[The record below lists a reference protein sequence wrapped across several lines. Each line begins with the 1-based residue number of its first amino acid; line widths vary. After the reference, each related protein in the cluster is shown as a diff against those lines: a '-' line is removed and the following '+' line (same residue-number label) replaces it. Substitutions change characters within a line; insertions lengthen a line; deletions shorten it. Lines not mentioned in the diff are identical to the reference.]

1 MKVKEKKKKQDIR
14 TMPILKQGDKAP
26 DFKLIGTDLE
36 PIRLD
41 AYKGKNLILHF
52 FPLAFTS
59 VCTEQLCTANGE
71 ENDYASL
78 NAEVVGV
85 SVDSPFVL
93 DKFSKENHL
102 NFPLGSDFN
111 RKVSADYG
119 VLFDGDFAGMT
130 GFSMRSA
137 FVIDKKGMVRYAEIT
152 DGKSLPSF
160 ENIKQALA
168 QL

>member
-1 MKVKEKKKKQDIR
+1 MAALVVGQ
-14 TMPILKQGDKAP
+14 KAP
-26 DFKLIGTDLE
+26 DFKLTGTDLE
-36 PIRLD
+36 PITLD
-41 AYKGKNLILHF
+41 KYKGRNLILHF

-93 DKFSKENHL
+93 DKFSKENNL

-111 RKVSADYG
+111 RKVSEDYG

-137 FVIDKKGMVRYAEIT
+137 FVIDSEGVIRYAETT

-160 ENIKQALA
+160 ENIKKTLNS
-168 QL
+168 LKG

>member
-1 MKVKEKKKKQDIR
+1 MIA
-14 TMPILKQGDKAP
+14 LKQGDKAP
-26 DFKLIGTDLE
+26 DFELVGTDLE
-36 PIRLD
+36 PITLSTYR
-41 AYKGKNLILHF
+41 GKNLIIHF

-71 ENDYASL
+71 ENDYMSL

-93 DKFSKENHL
+93 DKFSKENNL

-137 FVIDKKGMVRYAEIT
+137 FVIDDKGIIRYAEVT
-152 DGKSLPSF
+152 DGKSLPNF
-160 ENIKQALA
+160 ENIKKTLA

>member
-1 MKVKEKKKKQDIR
+1 MAELAVGQ
-14 TMPILKQGDKAP
+14 KAP
-26 DFKLIGTDLE
+26 DFKLVSTDLQ
-36 PIRLD
+36 PIQLSDYR
-41 AYKGKNLILHF
+41 GKNLILHF

-59 VCTEQLCTANGE
+59 VCTEQLCIANGE

-93 DKFSKENHL
+93 DKFSKENNL

-111 RKVSADYG
+111 RKVSEDYG

-137 FVIDKKGMVRYAEIT
+137 FVIDGDGIVRYAETT
-152 DGKSLPSF
+152 DGKTLPSF
-160 ENIKQALA
+160 DNIINALKSIG
-168 QL
+168 

>member
-1 MKVKEKKKKQDIR
+1 MAITVGQ
-14 TMPILKQGDKAP
+14 KAP
-26 DFKLIGTDLE
+26 DFKLVGTDLE
-36 PIRLD
+36 PIQLSD
-41 AYKGKNLILHF
+41 YKGKNLILHF

-71 ENDYASL
+71 ENDYAKL

-93 DKFSKENHL
+93 DKFSKENNL

-111 RKVSADYG
+111 RVVSKSFG
-119 VLFDGDFAGMT
+119 VLFEDDFAGMT
-130 GFSMRSA
+130 HFSKRSA
-137 FVIDKKGMVRYAEIT
+137 FVIDKEGIIQYAEIT

-160 ENIKQALA
+160 ENIKNTLA
-168 QL
+168 VYKSKE

>member
-1 MKVKEKKKKQDIR
+1 MLELTVGQ
-14 TMPILKQGDKAP
+14 KAP
-26 DFKLIGTDLE
+26 DFKLVGTDLE
-36 PIRLD
+36 PITLND
-41 AYKGKNLILHF
+41 YKGKNLILHF

-71 ENDYASL
+71 DNEYTSL

-93 DKFSKENHL
+93 DKFSKENDL

-111 RKVSADYG
+111 RKVCKDFG
-119 VLFDGDFAGMT
+119 VLFEGDFAGMT

-137 FVIDKKGMVRYAEIT
+137 FVIDAEGIVRYAETT
-152 DGKSLPSF
+152 DGKTLPNF
-160 ENIKQALA
+160 ENIAKTLERIS
-168 QL
+168 

>member
-1 MKVKEKKKKQDIR
+1 MSVLQK
-14 TMPILKQGDKAP
+14 GDKAP
-26 DFKLIGTDLE
+26 DFKLVGTDLQ
-36 PIRLD
+36 PITLS
-41 AYKGKNLILHF
+41 AYKGNNLILHF

-71 ENDYASL
+71 ENDYMSL
-78 NAEVVGV
+78 NAKVVGV

-93 DKFSKENHL
+93 DKFSKENNL

-130 GFSMRSA
+130 EFSMRSA
-137 FVIDKKGMVRYAEIT
+137 FVIDGKGVIRYAEVT

-160 ENIKQALA
+160 ENIKETLA

>member
-1 MKVKEKKKKQDIR
+1 MALIVGQ
-14 TMPILKQGDKAP
+14 KAP
-26 DFKLIGTDLE
+26 NFKLVGTDLE
-36 PIRLD
+36 PINLD
-41 AYKGKNLILHF
+41 DYKGKNLILHF

-93 DKFSKENHL
+93 DKFSKENKL
-102 NFPLGSDFN
+102 NFLLGSDFN
-111 RKVSADYG
+111 REVSKAYD

-137 FVIDKKGMVRYAEIT
+137 FVIDGEGIVRYAETT
-152 DGKSLPSF
+152 DGKSLPNF
-160 ENIKQALA
+160 EKIKKTLENS
-168 QL
+168 

>member
-1 MKVKEKKKKQDIR
+1 MDIKV
-14 TMPILKQGDKAP
+14 GDKAP
-26 DFKLIGTDLE
+26 DFKLVGIDLE
-36 PIRLD
+36 PITLN

-59 VCTEQLCTANGE
+59 VCTEQMCTANNK

-93 DKFSKENHL
+93 AKFSSENGL

-111 RKVSADYG
+111 REVSKAYG
-119 VLFDGDFAGMT
+119 VLFEGDFAGMT
-130 GFSMRSA
+130 HFSKRSA
-137 FVIDKKGMVRYAEIT
+137 FVIDKDGIVQYAEVT
-152 DGKSLPSF
+152 DGKSLPNF
-160 ENIKQALA
+160 ENIKQTLA
-168 QL
+168 EL

>member
-1 MKVKEKKKKQDIR
+1 MTELIVGQ
-14 TMPILKQGDKAP
+14 KAP
-26 DFKLIGTDLE
+26 DFKLVGTNLD
-36 PIRLD
+36 PITLSD
-41 AYKGKNLILHF
+41 YKGKNIILHF

-59 VCTEQLCTANGE
+59 VCTEQLCTANGN

-93 DKFSKENHL
+93 DKFSKENNL

-111 RKVSADYG
+111 REVSKAYH
-119 VLFDGDFAGMT
+119 VLFEGDFAGMT

-137 FVIDKKGMVRYAEIT
+137 FVIDGKGIVRYAETT

-160 ENIKQALA
+160 ENIKKALENI
-168 QL
+168 

>member
-1 MKVKEKKKKQDIR
+1 MAALTIGQ
-14 TMPILKQGDKAP
+14 KAP
-26 DFKLIGTDLE
+26 DFKLVGTDLE
-36 PIRLD
+36 PIQLSD
-41 AYKGKNLILHF
+41 YKGKNLILHF

-78 NAEVVGV
+78 NANVVGV

-93 DKFSKENHL
+93 DKFSKENNL
-102 NFPLGSDFN
+102 DFPLGSDFN
-111 RKVSADYG
+111 RQVSKDYG

-137 FVIDKKGMVRYAEIT
+137 FVIDGEGVVQYVETT

-160 ENIKQALA
+160 ENIKNTLES
-168 QL
+168 L

>member
-1 MKVKEKKKKQDIR
+1 MAELAVGQ
-14 TMPILKQGDKAP
+14 KAP
-26 DFKLIGTDLE
+26 DFKLVSTDLQ
-36 PIRLD
+36 PIQLSDYR
-41 AYKGKNLILHF
+41 GKNLILHF

-59 VCTEQLCTANGE
+59 VCTEQLCIANGE
-71 ENDYASL
+71 DNDYASL

-93 DKFSKENHL
+93 DKFSKENNL

-111 RKVSADYG
+111 RKVSEDYG

-137 FVIDKKGMVRYAEIT
+137 FVIDGDGIVRYAETT
-152 DGKSLPSF
+152 DGKTLPSF
-160 ENIKQALA
+160 DNIINTLKSIG
-168 QL
+168 

>member
-1 MKVKEKKKKQDIR
+1 MAEVTTGQ
-14 TMPILKQGDKAP
+14 KAP
-26 DFKLIGTDLE
+26 DFKLVGTDLE
-36 PIRLD
+36 PIQLSD
-41 AYKGKNLILHF
+41 YKGKNLILHF

-78 NAEVVGV
+78 NAEVAGV

-93 DKFSKENHL
+93 DKFAKENNL
-102 NFPLGSDFN
+102 NFKLGSDFN
-111 RKVSADYG
+111 RTVSKDYG

-137 FVIDKKGMVRYAEIT
+137 FVIDGEGIIRYSETT
-152 DGKSLPSF
+152 DGKTLPSF
-160 ENIKQALA
+160 ENIKKTLQEIN
-168 QL
+168 

>member
-1 MKVKEKKKKQDIR
+1 MAQVTKGQ
-14 TMPILKQGDKAP
+14 KAP
-26 DFKLIGTDLE
+26 DFKLVGTDLE
-36 PIRLD
+36 PIQLSD
-41 AYKGKNLILHF
+41 YKGKNLILHF

-78 NAEVVGV
+78 NAKVVGV

-93 DKFSKENHL
+93 DKFSKENDL

-111 RKVSADYG
+111 RQVSKDYG

-137 FVIDKKGMVRYAEIT
+137 FVIDGEGVVQYAETT

-160 ENIKQALA
+160 ENIKNTLES
-168 QL
+168 L